1 MVVIIKVV
9 IHMWGIEQLLEVVD
23 KWNYM
28 EYFLIYDMKVFWLYH
43 YPLSLLMLQ
52 FPTVSHPQTLERRY
66 LGIIDAALL
75 DLLKVRRAE
84 RI

>member
-28 EYFLIYDMKVFWLYH
+28 EYFLIYDIKVF
-43 YPLSLLMLQ
+43 
-52 FPTVSHPQTLERRY
+52 
-66 LGIIDAALL
+66 
-75 DLLKVRRAE
+75 
-84 RI
+84 